1 MREGVASPARTGAG
15 RNSLSPAS
23 LGAERQQHPPN
34 TRQTLPRLGRR
45 GGIPHSPRSRRG
57 PGQRPRQRPSPAPAG
72 PFSHPQPPAEPPTKP
87 GLPGH
92 SPPPQ
97 PTPPACQQ
105 RVPARRGP
113 ALTRGARFALLLLL
127 ALLLGTIL
135 GAEPRRASLRAVFL
149 LRLLRQLAVEVFL
162 RLGGRAARLPHARH
176 VAAAAPPSHTR
187 DEREGGSERR
197 GRPSALWWA
206 RGTPGR
212 LEDSAGEGWRKEGR
226 ASGAGGFCGGVTVL
240 AKNATFF
247 FSSSPVYF
255 NTSCLRCI
263 YSI

>member
-15 RNSLSPAS
+15 RTSLSPAS

-34 TRQTLPRLGRR
+34 TRQTLPRRG

-57 PGQRPRQRPSPAPAG
+57 PGQRPRQRPSPARRDPLA
-72 PFSHPQPPAEPPTKP
+72 T
-87 GLPGH
+87 H
-92 SPPPQ
+92 SRPLNRLRSPVCRVTDPLPQ
-97 PTPPACQQ
+97 PTPPACQR

-127 ALLLGTIL
+127 ALLLGTIP

-149 LRLLRQLAVEVFL
+149 LRVRRQLAVEVFL

-187 DEREGGSERR
+187 GERDGGREGASGGDGPPLYGER
-197 GRPSALWWA
+197 GA
-206 RGTPGR
+206 RR
-212 LEDSAGEGWRKEGR
+212 EGWRTPPGR
-226 ASGAGGFCGGVTVL
+226 GGGRRGGLGVL
-240 AKNATFF
+240 AGFL
-247 FSSSPVYF
+247 VV
-255 NTSCLRCI
+255 
-263 YSI
+263 